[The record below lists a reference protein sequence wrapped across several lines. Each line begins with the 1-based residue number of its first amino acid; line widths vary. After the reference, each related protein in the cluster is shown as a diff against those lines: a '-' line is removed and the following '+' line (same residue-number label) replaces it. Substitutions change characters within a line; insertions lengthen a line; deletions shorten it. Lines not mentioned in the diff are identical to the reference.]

1 MNKLNGI
8 KKFLFWKVPLYFLFI
23 VVFVICIIKLIPVM
37 TKGKEYS
44 KSYSIVKY
52 IEQVNNTVFLNV
64 GIQTIET
71 QENNTTI
78 PWTKIGIPFTEK
90 KAIIILNYQAKL
102 GIKKPVK
109 IDKVNDNKY
118 KISIPKYEVIGV
130 ELDSKAPYQL
140 YDSSG
145 ALLSN
150 STEDIDTG
158 KLVINRLSTKKQE
171 MYLEK
176 YKGQM
181 NDSAKSYYKTL
192 FQGIN
197 KNAKLEFNF
206 EW

>member
-23 VVFVICIIKLIPVM
+23 VVLVICIIMLIPVM

-52 IEQVNNTVFLNV
+52 IEQVNETVFLNV

-118 KISIPKYEVIGV
+118 KISIPKYEVTGV

-150 STEDIDTG
+150 STEDVDTG
-158 KLVINRLSTKKQE
+158 KLIVNRLSNKKHE
-171 MYLEK
+171 AYLSK
-176 YKGQM
+176 YNEQM
-181 NDSAKSYYKTL
+181 DESAKSYYKTL

-197 KNAKLEFNF
+197 KEAKLEFNF
-206 EW
+206 E

>member
-8 KKFLFWKVPLYFLFI
+8 KKFLLWKVPLYFLFI
-23 VVFVICIIKLIPVM
+23 VVFVIYLINLIPDM

-52 IEQVNNTVFLNV
+52 IEQVNETVFLNV

-150 STEDIDTG
+150 STEDVDTG
-158 KLVINRLSTKKQE
+158 KLIVNRLSNKKQE
-171 MYLEK
+171 AYLSK
-176 YKGQM
+176 YNEQM
-181 NDSAKSYYKTL
+181 DESAKSYYKTL
-192 FQGIN
+192 FQSIN
-197 KNAKLEFNF
+197 KEAKLEFNF
-206 EW
+206 E